1 MASRPSA
8 SHISSTLFTLY
19 TFLFLSSFSFCSARD
34 TITFQNPIIDSQ
46 GESLVSARE
55 RFELGFFTPNG
66 SSSEHTRY
74 VGIWYYKSSPRV
86 VVWVANRDKPL
97 SKTTGTG
104 AFTIAKDGNLRVLED
119 NNMLWSAN
127 TGRSSTSFNRT
138 TVKLLDSGN
147 LVLNSSETILWQ
159 SFDHPTD
166 TFLPGMKLNAGMI
179 LTSWKSQDDPAPGD
193 YTFQEDQQRQKQYV
207 IENSA
212 TPYWKSGVSGKF
224 FNNSDNIC
232 HAISSLL
239 SNFSTASR
247 NYKLGNN
254 MTHIDYNMTRDI
266 DYYGLRLV
274 MDVDGHIKFYSWD
287 NETGSASWNLI
298 CMEPR
303 DNCSVYLPC
312 GNFGSCNTENSPMCK
327 CLKGFVPNAP
337 DNWNSE
343 TYSEGCTRNSPICS
357 KGVKNDDF
365 LKLKI
370 MGVGEPGGKIECESA
385 NQCKEECLNKCN
397 CQAYSYRTTEMSRE
411 GATTA
416 TCWIWSDELNN
427 IQEYISGGSEARDL
441 YVRVGHSDLG
451 T

>member
-385 NQCKEECLNKCN
+385 NQCKEEC
-397 CQAYSYRTTEMSRE
+397 QAYSYRTTEMSRE